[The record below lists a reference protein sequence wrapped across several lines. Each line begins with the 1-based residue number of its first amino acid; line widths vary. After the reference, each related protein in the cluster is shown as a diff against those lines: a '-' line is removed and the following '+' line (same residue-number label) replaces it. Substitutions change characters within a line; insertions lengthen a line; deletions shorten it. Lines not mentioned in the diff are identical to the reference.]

1 MTNQPAPGDDT
12 TPQPHQPPSDI
23 PPHGPGMPP
32 PPVPPEFQQPASGHP
47 GFGQDLPAASQ
58 PDGGP
63 YGDPYGQPA
72 PTPYGGPYGQA
83 GPYGQP
89 PSPYNQPPGPYGN
102 AYGQPSYYGMPPAPK
117 GLSIASLC
125 CGIAVFVGFGFFIL
139 PQIAAVVLGHL
150 ALSREPAGR
159 GLAIAGLVLGYIG
172 ILLTAIVIVF
182 FVLALAAARQ
192 NGYAY

>member
-1 MTNQPAPGDDT
+1 MTNQPAPGDDAT
-12 TPQPHQPPSDI
+12 HQPPSDI

-47 GFGQDLPAASQ
+47 GFNQDQPAAGE
-58 PDGGP
+58 PDGNP
-63 YGDPYGQPA
+63 YGDPYSQP
-72 PTPYGGPYGQA
+72 

-89 PSPYNQPPGPYGN
+89 PSPYNQAQPGPYGN

-150 ALSREPAGR
+150 GLSREPAGR

-172 ILLTAIVIVF
+172 IALTVIVILV
-182 FVLALAAARQ
+182 FVLAVANARQ